1 MSVQYVL
8 VGVLVG
14 PRQMR
19 GTVSARLNGAAVRR
33 EKLQRAKAVTQ
44 RAHGHHR
51 VGEQHLGW
59 GDNQVTSG
67 DHQAARS
74 GADQV

>member
-14 PRQMR
+14 PWQMR

-33 EKLQRAKAVTQ
+33 EKLQRAEAVTQ
-44 RAHGHHR
+44 RVHGHHR
-51 VGEQHLGW
+51 VVEQHLRYD
-59 GDNQVTSG
+59 DNQVTWNG
-67 DHQAARS
+67 IK
-74 GADQV
+74 

>member
-59 GDNQVTSG
+59 GDNQVTWN
-67 DHQAARS
+67 
-74 GADQV
+74 VIK